1 MIKVIVFL
9 IGTLIAFDTFANV
22 NNIDISKVSTDSK
35 YLMAFNDIKD
45 NQQFYDHYSNE
56 WKYDTPKEVLKIKL
70 REYFT
75 TFSSLFTKNEE
86 LFLLLGDIAHYLY
99 NLDDT
104 AYFSKA
110 VNNYNLAIKSNPK
123 GYRAYWFLG
132 YHYAL
137 SNVFTLAIDNFIKAQ
152 ELLPADQPADFWN
165 EYAMATAMTNMPSHC
180 IYAMDQVKKISGVA
194 GSFETQLGPTIHK
207 RIVEVDKDKS
217 YPKEDLWTISKAEK
231 IVFTSR
237 PLGIKILLDPKWKL
251 SVYDYNK
258 RQSAFIINP
267 PAIKNKKG
275 KEINYTVALMMKSV
289 DENDKLEEYINNFV
303 SKNPDKSKISFSEK
317 YPGMI
322 AYEIKDK
329 TMYED
334 IGGGHMYMIGIERNM
349 PAYPGLLLESPATL
363 PDGKAGQVNYYTA
376 DDCKNRFKGKIFYMI
391 ILDSCED
398 IHDQSFAIF
407 KAIFDNQI
415 IIE

>member
-1 MIKVIVFL
+1 MKKVIVFL
-9 IGTLIAFDTFANV
+9 IGALIAFDTFANV
-22 NNIDISKVSTDSK
+22 NNINISKICADSK
-35 YLMAFNDIKD
+35 CLSAFNDIKD
-45 NQQFYDHYSNE
+45 NQQLYDHWTNE
-56 WKYDTPKEVLKIKL
+56 WKFDTPKEVVQIKL

-75 TFSSLFTKNEE
+75 TFSSITPKNEE

-132 YHYAL
+132 FHYAL
-137 SNVFTLAIDNFIKAQ
+137 SNVPTLAIENFLKAQ

-165 EYAMATAMTNMPSHC
+165 EYAMATAITNMPSHC
-180 IYAMDQVKKISGVA
+180 IYAMDQVKRISGVA

-207 RIVEVDKDKS
+207 RIVEIDKEMS
-217 YPKEDLWTISKAEK
+217 YPKEDLWSISKGEK

-237 PLGIKILLDPKWKL
+237 PLGIKILVDPKWKL
-251 SVYDYNK
+251 SIYDYNK

-275 KEINYTVALMMKSV
+275 KEINYTVALMMKSA
-289 DENDKLEEYINNFV
+289 NDNDQLVEYINNFV
-303 SKNPDKSKISFSEK
+303 SNSPDKSKISFSEK
-317 YPGMI
+317 YPHMI

-329 TMYED
+329 SMYQD
-334 IGGGHMYMIGIERNM
+334 IGGGHLYMIGIERNT
-349 PAYPGLLLESPATL
+349 PTYPGLLLENPATL
-363 PDGKAGQVNYYTA
+363 PDGKAGQVNYYNA
-376 DDCKNRFKGKIFYMI
+376 DNSKNRFNGKIFYMI
-391 ILDSCED
+391 MLDSCED
-398 IHDQSFAIF
+398 IHDQSLAIF
-407 KAIFDNQI
+407 KALFDNQI